1 MHHSW
6 CKKSGSDLWSVLQV
20 GVSLKMTSV
29 MNFVFGYIPLLK
41 KFLLITNNPQNSFLI
56 FIPYS
61 FLCENFYQYIS
72 FQIYICFLI
81 LVIPFSPSISL
92 LKIWWKKSGL
102 NHEINS
108 IFNAK
113 TLNILNLAHI
123 NQLLSFIGIGI
134 HVLVRLMNFSSC
146 K

>member
-1 MHHSW
+1 MISFTSGGKFKDDICNEFCIW
-6 CKKSGSDLWSVLQV
+6 LYTTFKKVPS
-20 GVSLKMTSV
+20 
-29 MNFVFGYIPLLK
+29 
-41 KFLLITNNPQNSFLI
+41 QNSFLI

-72 FQIYICFLI
+72 FQIYVYFNSGNSFLTQY
-81 LVIPFSPSISL
+81 FTAENMM
-92 LKIWWKKSGL
+92 KKSCL

-113 TLNILNLAHI
+113 TLNILNLAHM
-123 NQLLSFIGIGI
+123 NQLLSISGIGI
-134 HVLVRLMNFSSC
+134 NVMVRLMNFSSC

>member
-1 MHHSW
+1 MYHSW

-29 MNFVFGYIPLLK
+29 MNFVFGYIPLFK

-72 FQIYICFLI
+72 FQIYVYFNSGNSFLTQY
-81 LVIPFSPSISL
+81 FTAENMM
-92 LKIWWKKSGL
+92 KKSGL

-113 TLNILNLAHI
+113 TLNILNLAHM
-123 NQLLSFIGIGI
+123 NQLLSYIGFGI

>member
-61 FLCENFYQYIS
+61 FLSENFYQYIS
-72 FQIYICFLI
+72 FQIYVFFNSGNSFLTQY
-81 LVIPFSPSISL
+81 FTAENMME
-92 LKIWWKKSGL
+92 KIRSQSWNKFY
-102 NHEINS
+102 IQCQ
-108 IFNAK
+108 
-113 TLNILNLAHI
+113 NIEYP
-123 NQLLSFIGIGI
+123 Q
-134 HVLVRLMNFSSC
+134 FSSHESTFIFHWNWYTC
-146 K
+146 SCQAYEFFKL